1 MKTRLYL
8 PLLGFVLPT
17 VAIGYGWV
25 IPHSCIAGLNQ
36 LSVGFGVTILAASA
50 TYLTGVRL
58 ALREGKNQRG

>member
-1 MKTRLYL
+1 VKTRLYL

>member
-1 MKTRLYL
+1 MRTRLYL
-8 PLLGFVLPT
+8 PLLGFLLPT